1 MFNGETGDINAPTYN
16 IFVTVN
22 ENVLHGALWFEMW
35 GEIERKISN
44 GGILILKEQFTFHKS
59 IQMMGNLLFR
69 VEDEKLVTLIT
80 FVSEGVKTDVTAE
93 RFGSGVL
100 AVVVVQL
107 ALRLEA
113 LGADVADELAL
124 GRVKLRMPSQQGRFV
139 ETLVATRMLASE
151 RLC

>member
-1 MFNGETGDINAPTYN
+1 MLTLWIRVF
-16 IFVTVN
+16 IFLILALIKR
-22 ENVLHGALWFEMW
+22 VLALWFEMW

-124 GRVKLRMPSQQGRFV
+124 GRVKLRMSSQQGRFV

>member
-1 MFNGETGDINAPTYN
+1 MKVGQVE
-16 IFVTVN
+16 
-22 ENVLHGALWFEMW
+22 
-35 GEIERKISN
+35 
-44 GGILILKEQFTFHKS
+44 HKHCY
-59 IQMMGNLLFR
+59 
-69 VEDEKLVTLIT
+69 IT
-80 FVSEGVKTDVTAE
+80 FVSEGVETDVTAE

-100 AVVVVQL
+100 AVVVVQF

-113 LGADVADELAL
+113 LGANVANELAL